1 MFQGR
6 TKQGMKAKKVR
17 ECLRRCYDPICVLR
31 GQDCVVPSQLAQTN
45 QFPKGGGGGRVIY
58 THNRLRREVLM
69 SFIRI
74 HRMHTSCAWRS
85 IGETNSFKYMNGVHN
100 LLGSSEN
107 VNMIW
112 YQLLTYVLPFLKR
125 I

>member
-1 MFQGR
+1 
-6 TKQGMKAKKVR
+6 
-17 ECLRRCYDPICVLR
+17 
-31 GQDCVVPSQLAQTN
+31 
-45 QFPKGGGGGRVIY
+45 
-58 THNRLRREVLM
+58 M